1 MSVRSPT
8 RAWAI
13 ALALIAGGVAPLA
26 AQQAQQAQQPPAAE
40 RLKSQKDE
48 LEKIRSERSQL
59 EARQRELRSTVH
71 DLSEERV
78 NIERQAATT
87 ARLVKSLDQQL
98 VALADEEN
106 AATADLIRA
115 QDELAVKRSV
125 LRHRVREIYKRGALY
140 SAEALLAA
148 QSFGELVARYK
159 YLHLLTQRD
168 HALMVRVDSLG
179 VVIRR
184 QRETLVRLRDD
195 VEASRAEKSN
205 EEKRLRALEGE
216 RTRSLAAAQARQ
228 RQTEDRLRQIAR
240 NEQRLSSLI
249 ASLETER
256 RRTEGRPGGN
266 FTSTSTLRTS
276 DLGRLDWPVE
286 GEIIYRFGRV
296 VSPNNTTTRWNGV
309 GIAAAAGTAVKAVS
323 SGAVVLADN
332 MGTYGPTVIIQHGG
346 GDYSVYGSLAT
357 IVVAKGVKVTKGQ
370 VLGTVGKTDPELDA
384 HLHFEIRPNGRA
396 VDPLEWLRG
405 ARP

>member
-1 MSVRSPT
+1 VTVRAAT
-8 RAWAI
+8 RAC
-13 ALALIAGGVAPLA
+13 ALALAFAGSGAGSVGA
-26 AQQAQQAQQPPAAE
+26 QAQPGPQPPPAE
-40 RLKSQKDE
+40 RLKTQKDE
-48 LEKIRSERSQL
+48 LERIRSERAQL
-59 EARQRELRSTVH
+59 EARQRQLRSTVH

-98 VALADEEN
+98 VALAGEEGS
-106 AATADLIRA
+106 ATADLIRA

-184 QRETLVRLRDD
+184 QRETLMHLRSD
-195 VEASRAEKSN
+195 VESSRREKAD
-205 EEKRLRALEGE
+205 EEVRLRALEGE
-216 RTRSLAAAQARQ
+216 RTRSLAQAQARQ
-228 RQTEDRLRQIAR
+228 KQTEERLRQIAR
-240 NEQRLSSLI
+240 DEQRLSSLI

-256 RRTEGRPGGN
+256 RRAEGRSGN
-266 FTSTSTLRTS
+266 SFTSTSTLRTS
-276 DLGRLDWPVE
+276 DLGRLDWPVD

-309 GIAAAAGTAVKAVS
+309 GIAAAAGTPVKAVS
-323 SGAVVLADN
+323 SGTVVLADN

-346 GDYSVYGSLAT
+346 GDYSVYGSLEK
-357 IVVAKGVKVTKGQ
+357 IGVAKGSKVTKGQ
-370 VLGTVGKTDPELDA
+370 ALGTVGKTDPELDA

-396 VDPLEWLRG
+396 VDPLEWLR
-405 ARP
+405 AAKR

>member
-1 MSVRSPT
+1 VSVRSPT

>member
-1 MSVRSPT
+1 MSVRVSP
-8 RAWAI
+8 RAWAA
-13 ALALIAGGVAPLA
+13 ALALVAGRTVPLD
-26 AQQAQQAQQPPAAE
+26 AQQPQPQPPPSAE

-48 LEKIRSERSQL
+48 LDRIRSERSRL

-98 VALADEEN
+98 VALADEEGS
-106 AATADLIRA
+106 ATADLIRA

-140 SAEALLAA
+140 STEALLAA

-184 QRETLVRLRDD
+184 QRETLVRLRSD
-195 VEASRAEKSN
+195 VESSRKEKAD
-205 EEKRLRALEGE
+205 EEKRLRALEGV
-216 RTRSLAAAQARQ
+216 RTRSLAAAQANQ
-228 RQTEDRLRQIAR
+228 RQTEERLRQIAR
-240 NEQRLSSLI
+240 DEQRLASVI
-249 ASLETER
+249 ASIDAER
-256 RRTEGRPGGN
+256 RRSEGRPGGN

-276 DLGRLDWPVE
+276 DLGRLDWPVD

-296 VSPNNTTTRWNGV
+296 VSPNNTTTRWNGI
-309 GIAAAAGTAVKAVS
+309 GIAATAGTAVKAVS
-323 SGAVVLADN
+323 SGTVVLADN
-332 MGTYGPTVIIQHGG
+332 MGTYGPTVILQHGG
-346 GDYSVYGSLAT
+346 GDYSVYGSLQKIGVT
-357 IVVAKGVKVTKGQ
+357 KGAKVTKGQ

-405 ARP
+405 ARR

>member
-1 MSVRSPT
+1 MHRS
-8 RAWAI
+8 ACAGVLAV
-13 ALALIAGGVAPLA
+13 ALGACGAPLR
-26 AQQAQQAQQPPAAE
+26 AQQPPPPAE
-40 RLKSQKDE
+40 RLKTQKDE
-48 LEKIRSERSQL
+48 LERIRSERSQL

-98 VALADEEN
+98 VALADEEGS
-106 AATADLIRA
+106 ATADLIRA
-115 QDELAVKRSV
+115 QDELAVKRSA

-168 HALMVRVDSLG
+168 HALMIRVDSLG

-184 QRETLVRLRDD
+184 QRETLVRLRSD
-195 VEASRAEKSN
+195 VESSRREKAD
-205 EEKRLRALEGE
+205 EELRLRTLEGE
-216 RTRSLAAAQARQ
+216 RTRSLAKARERQ

-240 NEQRLSSLI
+240 DEQRLSSLI
-249 ASLETER
+249 AAIETER
-256 RRTEGRPGGN
+256 RRAEGRPGGN
-266 FTSTSTLRTS
+266 FSSTSTLRTS
-276 DLGRLDWPVE
+276 DFGRLDWPVE
-286 GEIIYRFGRV
+286 GEIIYRFGKV

-323 SGAVVLADN
+323 SGTVVLAGN
-332 MGTYGPTVIIQHGG
+332 MGTYGQTVILQHGG
-346 GDYSVYGSLAT
+346 GDYSVYGSLEK
-357 IVVAKGVKVTKGQ
+357 IGVAKGAKVTKGQ
-370 VLGTVGKTDPELDA
+370 ALGSVGRTDPELAA

-405 ARP
+405 ARR